1 MADRSEFYFP
11 IKRFNSTMIKSFL
24 IVGLGGAAGSML
36 RYAVQRIF
44 NSHSAAPFP
53 TGTLFVNISGCFI
66 IGILWAVASRS
77 LSWNEETKLL
87 LMTGFCGGF
96 TTFSAFTLE
105 GIGLLKENKT
115 ALFIIYIAASVIGGL
130 LATLIGIRIAK

>member
-1 MADRSEFYFP
+1 
-11 IKRFNSTMIKSFL
+11 MIKNFL

-36 RYAVQRIF
+36 RYGVQKIF
-44 NSHSAAPFP
+44 NVQTAAAFP
-53 TGTLFVNISGCFI
+53 TGTLLVNISGCFL
-66 IGILWAVASRS
+66 IGILWGLAGRS
-77 LSWNEETKLL
+77 LAWNEEIKLL

-115 ALFIIYIAASVIGGL
+115 SLFLIYVTASVIGGL
-130 LATLIGIRIAK
+130 LATLIAIRIFK

>member
-1 MADRSEFYFP
+1 
-11 IKRFNSTMIKSFL
+11 MIKNFL

-36 RYAVQRIF
+36 RYAVQKFFQAQSIT
-44 NSHSAAPFP
+44 SFP
-53 TGTLFVNISGCFI
+53 TATLLVNIAGCFL
-66 IGILWAVASRS
+66 IGILWGMVSRS
-77 LSWNEETKLL
+77 LEWNEEMKLL

-115 ALFIIYIAASVIGGL
+115 ALFVIYLTASVVGGL
-130 LATLIGIRIAK
+130 LATFVGIRIAK